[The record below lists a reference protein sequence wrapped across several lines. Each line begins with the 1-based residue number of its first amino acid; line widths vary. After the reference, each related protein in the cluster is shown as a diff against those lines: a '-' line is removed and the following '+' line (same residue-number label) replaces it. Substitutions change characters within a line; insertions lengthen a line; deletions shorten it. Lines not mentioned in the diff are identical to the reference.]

1 MKTKSGAISKAR
13 QYAKSHMWCTFAAV
27 IGAAVLLLLLVLLFY
42 MRGQYYSF
50 LLRTTYSTQEAL
62 LDTVEENLER
72 LLDSYV
78 ATGSGL
84 CVDREMLYDTDLRAA
99 IDEYVESP
107 RGGRRQSENQKCFKD
122 SRKRI
127 EPDHLRGSGRCRR
140 NPVPE

>member
-1 MKTKSGAISKAR
+1 MKTKSGGISKAR

-72 LLDSYV
+72 LLDGYV

-99 IDEYVESP
+99 IDEYVASP
-107 RGGRRQSENQKCFKD
+107 RGAGDNQ
-122 SRKRI
+122 RI
-127 EPDHLRGSGRCRR
+127 KNALR
-140 NPVPE
+140 

>member
-1 MKTKSGAISKAR
+1 MKTKSGGISKAR

-72 LLDSYV
+72 LLDGYV

-84 CVDREMLYDTDLRAA
+84 CVDRDMLYDM
-99 IDEYVESP
+99 IC
-107 RGGRRQSENQKCFKD
+107 GRRSMSMWQVRAGQETI
-122 SRKRI
+122 R
-127 EPDHLRGSGRCRR
+127 E
-140 NPVPE
+140 